1 MVIHVTFNDSH
12 FVEEIVKKVRSFL
25 RVTHHQF
32 MQMWKNKK
40 KVGLQLYFLAYD
52 LSHIE
57 NENKN
62 FSFFFSFLSL
72 VKFNIQ

>member
-40 KVGLQLYFLAYD
+40 KKSWPAALFSRLRFVAYRK
-52 LSHIE
+52 L
-57 NENKN
+57 KQKL
-62 FSFFFSFLSL
+62 FFSFLSL
-72 VKFNIQ
+72 VKFNIL